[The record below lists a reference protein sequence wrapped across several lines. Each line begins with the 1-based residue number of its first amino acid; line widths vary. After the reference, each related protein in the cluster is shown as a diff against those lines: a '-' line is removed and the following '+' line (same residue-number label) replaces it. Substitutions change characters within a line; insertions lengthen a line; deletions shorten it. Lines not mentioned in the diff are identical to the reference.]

1 METHV
6 IDKNKEIERWYLET
20 VSPRQKNK
28 ISVGI
33 GRINLVDGYPLIR
46 SLKEMRSSVGAAIED
61 AFAESQIYAHEKDF
75 DAIWENNLLVIR
87 NGSLNYAY
95 YGADYFGLSADF
107 EETYRIKMYKQRYYE
122 DLFSDSSLQ

>member
-6 IDKNKEIERWYLET
+6 IDRNNEIERWYLET

-33 GRINLVDGYPLIR
+33 GRINLVEGYPLIR

-61 AFAESQIYAHEKDF
+61 AFSESQIYSDEKDF
-75 DAIWENNLLVIR
+75 DAIWENNFIVIR
-87 NGSLNYAY
+87 NGALNYAY
-95 YGADYFGLSADF
+95 YGADYYGLTSDF
-107 EETYRIKMYKQRYYE
+107 EETNRRKMYKQRYYE
-122 DLFSDSSLQ
+122 DLFPQ